1 MTKKK
6 FRVEFDR
13 SEMVKYNLK
22 IGFSWLT
29 FFQTFDKIKNT
40 FLTDVLKKV
49 DLTDRQESVRIGL
62 VLHQDILNC
71 EVMKERIDKLSRMC

>member
-1 MTKKK
+1 LTKKK

-13 SEMVKYNLK
+13 SEMVKYNSK

-29 FFQTFDKIKNT
+29 FFQTFDKIKNI

-49 DLTDRQESVRIGL
+49 DLTDRQESVKIGL